1 MKNLKV
7 RTKMFFGFLIPILL
21 VIANMILSEV
31 TTAMAIHIV
40 EPEEQERFIRNA
52 TYATVALGV
61 VAIIITLVVAV
72 YLIRTIDRSVAQLS
86 NAAKDIAAGRV
97 DIEMKNM
104 PMTSLAN

>member
-1 MKNLKV
+1 M
-7 RTKMFFGFLIPILL
+7 
-21 VIANMILSEV
+21 

-72 YLIRTIDRSVAQLS
+72 YLIRTIAVGFSCNIMKLFLIFHSA
-86 NAAKDIAAGRV
+86 DIICHLRHPIDYTG
-97 DIEMKNM
+97 
-104 PMTSLAN
+104 